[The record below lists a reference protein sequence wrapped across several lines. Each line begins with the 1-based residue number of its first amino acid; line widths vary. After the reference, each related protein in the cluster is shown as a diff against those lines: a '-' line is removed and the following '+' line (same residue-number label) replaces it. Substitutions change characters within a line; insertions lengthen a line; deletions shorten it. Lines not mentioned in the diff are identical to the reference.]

1 MEESKMEE
9 SKNLYQ
15 LGEYRLW
22 LNTDSGALL
31 MKLDGNKE
39 LYTIPKNSKLYERLI
54 NDFFSQS
61 TK

>member
-1 MEESKMEE
+1 MEE

-22 LNTDSGALL
+22 FNTDAGALR

-39 LYTIPKNSKLYERLI
+39 LYTIPKNSKLYERLV
-54 NDFFSQS
+54 NDFFSQT